1 MRNLVGSDILLLLGD
16 GEITRASPKSAHLE
30 QPMQVMQG
38 TRRNAWRP
46 ERHCGAYAGVEHPLR
61 EYRYDARFDLNVD
74 DASAG
79 ALLAIVGSNTPAVK
93 RMPRI
98 VNYNFS
104 PDMGRMAA

>member
-1 MRNLVGSDILLLLGD
+1 
-16 GEITRASPKSAHLE
+16 
-30 QPMQVMQG
+30 MQVMQS
-38 TRRNAWRP
+38 TRRDAGRP
-46 ERHCGAYAGVEHPLR
+46 ERHCRAYAGVEHPLR

-79 ALLAIVGSNTPAVK
+79 ALLAVMGSNTLAEK
-93 RMPRI
+93 GMPRI

>member
-1 MRNLVGSDILLLLGD
+1 
-16 GEITRASPKSAHLE
+16 
-30 QPMQVMQG
+30 MQVMQG
-38 TRRNAWRP
+38 TRRDAWGT
-46 ERHCGAYAGVEHPLR
+46 ERHCGAYAGIEHPLR

-79 ALLAIVGSNTPAVK
+79 ALLAIVGSNTPTVK

-104 PDMGRMAA
+104 PDMGRMTA

>member
-1 MRNLVGSDILLLLGD
+1 
-16 GEITRASPKSAHLE
+16 
-30 QPMQVMQG
+30 MQVMQG
-38 TRRNAWRP
+38 TRRDAWRP

-79 ALLAIVGSNTPAVK
+79 ALLAIMGSNTLTEK
-93 RMPRI
+93 WMPRI